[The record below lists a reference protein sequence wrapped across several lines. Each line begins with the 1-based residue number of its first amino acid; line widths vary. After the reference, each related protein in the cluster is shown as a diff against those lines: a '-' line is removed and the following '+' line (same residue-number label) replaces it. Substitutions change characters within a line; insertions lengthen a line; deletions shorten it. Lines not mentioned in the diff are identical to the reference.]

1 MLFCLELR
9 RYDVAPHDI
18 IDDITNIQRLRRSKP
33 RRLTFELYKKREKMT
48 IHFLLLMVLA
58 SSQAYTVPP
67 SSWSTEE
74 IAGIWRLTR
83 NEEDTCLILR
93 LKEDMTFC
101 QYDDKDNE
109 SLQGI
114 WDYRKDNTLVL
125 SMENTMLLEG
135 KLLAHE
141 TKSMAHDQGQVEL
154 HLSVEGQVSKGTFL
168 YPRHHPSYFDL
179 YQPTV
184 IGEFS
189 LRQVLGKLLVRP
201 REQTVKEPRFQ
212 PSEFYGKKF
221 WLTVSPVESKRLLP
235 LEREDR
241 RSVEDVIQQE
251 AVDIRLY
258 SIDFF
263 ANNTFCATGANKL
276 LRGRFDVSGEDHL
289 WFQVSLFGSG
299 RSVSGSVYR

>member
-1 MLFCLELR
+1 
-9 RYDVAPHDI
+9 V
-18 IDDITNIQRLRRSKP
+18 
-33 RRLTFELYKKREKMT
+33 
-48 IHFLLLMVLA
+48 
-58 SSQAYTVPP
+58 
-67 SSWSTEE
+67 
-74 IAGIWRLTR
+74 
-83 NEEDTCLILR
+83 
-93 LKEDMTFC
+93 
-101 QYDDKDNE
+101 
-109 SLQGI
+109 
-114 WDYRKDNTLVL
+114 
-125 SMENTMLLEG
+125 
-135 KLLAHE
+135 
-141 TKSMAHDQGQVEL
+141 
-154 HLSVEGQVSKGTFL
+154 KG
-168 YPRHHPSYFDL
+168 
-179 YQPTV
+179 
-184 IGEFS
+184 
-189 LRQVLGKLLVRP
+189 
-201 REQTVKEPRFQ
+201 PRFQ